1 MAYMALRFETTVAT
15 LLAPQGALK
24 NNSGAPER
32 FKNKK
37 RNYLGYNWQKR
48 QKVLTVEDATT

>member
-15 LLAPQGALK
+15 LLAPLGALK

-37 RNYLGYNWQKR
+37 RNYLGYN
-48 QKVLTVEDATT
+48 